1 MTRPAHDSLGP
12 DPLAEVAD
20 RRARLRL
27 RREARHAATR
37 QMIREPESFGE
48 LRAGVTHH
56 MVRDAALAGLRRQRA
71 VDQLHEARLERSVPP
86 TAS

>member
-1 MTRPAHDSLGP
+1 MNRPANDALGP

-20 RRARLRL
+20 RRERLRM

-37 QMIREPESFGE
+37 QMIRAPESLGE
-48 LRAGVTHH
+48 LRPGVTPA

-71 VDQLHEARLERSVPP
+71 VDQIHEAQLERTVPP
-86 TAS
+86 TAP